1 MPTILAHEL
10 LLGVGQVG
18 GGGGGGGSSV
28 GATSPTTSVAS
39 AGMLGCPSS
48 GSLNATAPLGNICN
62 TLPHAPSGGSS
73 TMGLSSNLPLNRNL
87 VMLRNHLRKNTSGNA
102 SAALQDDKDQ

>member
-1 MPTILAHEL
+1 M
-10 LLGVGQVG
+10 
-18 GGGGGGGSSV
+18 

-48 GSLNATAPLGNICN
+48 GISLNATAPLGNICN

-73 TMGLSSNLPLNRNL
+73 STLGLSSNLPLNRNL
-87 VMLRNHLRKNTSGNA
+87 VMLRNHLRKNTGGNV